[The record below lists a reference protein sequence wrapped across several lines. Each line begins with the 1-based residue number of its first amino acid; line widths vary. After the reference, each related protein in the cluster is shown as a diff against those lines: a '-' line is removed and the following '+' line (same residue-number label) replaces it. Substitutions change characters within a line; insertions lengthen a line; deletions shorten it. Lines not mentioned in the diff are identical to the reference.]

1 MYIYIYIYIIYI
13 YIHIHILY
21 KYNYINIYIYIYIFV
36 CMPDCALNSSFSTPV
51 PWDLHLNFCSEMI
64 KRNLE
69 RHN

>member
-1 MYIYIYIYIIYI
+1 MPY
-13 YIHIHILY
+13 LY
-21 KYNYINIYIYIYIFV
+21 NTPPYFV
-36 CMPDCALNSSFSTPV
+36 CIPDSVLNSSFPVPV